1 MSDTVDTE
9 LLEEPQVDAVS
20 EDAAPED
27 NVSKTFDSET
37 VQKIVARERKKAAE
51 KAYEKAKREILMQQE
66 QEQMQAAQA
75 APQAQAQ
82 APSSLG
88 GMPQMSQED
97 IQKLISQQLPQHL
110 ASFINEAKQKQQDE
124 IQAQQVEGFVSKMRA
139 AEERYPGIEEKLNN
153 YDYSPNSGMTEIV
166 LAANNLENTAD
177 IIKEVTDH
185 PNKLANLIT
194 LAKSQPYALNEAM
207 QALSASIK
215 RNQDALS
222 QEQQSKDPMNRLK
235 PSPNTGTDSGD
246 ASVSDFRKLFKS

>member
-1 MSDTVDTE
+1 MSDMVDTD
-9 LLEEPQVDAVS
+9 LLEEPQVEAVS
-20 EDAAPED
+20 IEAPSED
-27 NVSKTFDSET
+27 NVQKTFDNET

-66 QEQMQAAQA
+66 QEQMQEAQA
-75 APQAQAQ
+75 APQGQQQ
-82 APSSLG
+82 APAASSLG
-88 GMPQMSQED
+88 GMPQMSHED

-110 ASFINEAKQKQQDE
+110 ASYINEAKQTQQ
-124 IQAQQVEGFVSKMRA
+124 IEGFVSKMRA

-185 PNKLANLIT
+185 PHKLANLIT

-207 QALSASIK
+207 QALSSSIK
-215 RNQDALS
+215 RNQEALA

-246 ASVSDFRKLFKS
+246 ASVADFRRLFKT